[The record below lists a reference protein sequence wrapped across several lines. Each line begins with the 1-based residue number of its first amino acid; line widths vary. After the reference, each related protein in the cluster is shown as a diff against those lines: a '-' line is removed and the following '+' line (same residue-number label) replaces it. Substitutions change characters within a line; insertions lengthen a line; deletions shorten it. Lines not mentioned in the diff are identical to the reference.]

1 MLRIGDT
8 GQQLVTYCAEPGS
21 PVRDALRD
29 FADGDL
35 TAAPQAVRY
44 LN

>member
-1 MLRIGDT
+1 MLRIADT

-21 PVRDALRD
+21 PVREALRD
-29 FADGDL
+29 FAEGDV

-44 LN
+44 LS